1 MPAIPMAPTRRRLNR
16 DNNIIPVSI
25 TVGALR
31 MRGLVGI
38 RISTMIH
45 HPSAAGTTADLM
57 GAAGTIEACW
67 QLTLLPEGLTF
78 ATSL

>member
-1 MPAIPMAPTRRRLNR
+1 MASARRPLNR
-16 DNNIIPVSI
+16 DIITIII
-25 TVGALR
+25 TMVAAPR
-31 MRGLVGI
+31 MLPLAGI

-57 GAAGTIEACW
+57 GAEGTIEACW